1 MLIFDLDKT
10 GCGGLFFL
18 SPFTGGILSFSSIFM
33 VYPFCEREVS
43 LVGEKL
49 NVAVAGVG
57 NYASSLIQG
66 IEYYRQPNDTN
77 PLGLIHG
84 EMGGILKGWP
94 EVIVVRR
101 RAGTAHAFALR
112 ATSAHEGE

>member
-1 MLIFDLDKT
+1 
-10 GCGGLFFL
+10 
-18 SPFTGGILSFSSIFM
+18 M
-33 VYPFCEREVS
+33 VYPFCEREVL
-43 LVGEKL
+43 LVGEKI
-49 NVAVAGVG
+49 NVAVTGVG
-57 NYASSLIQG
+57 NYASSLIQE
-66 IEYYRQPNDTN
+66 IEYYRQPKDTN

-101 RAGTAHAFALR
+101 RAGTAHTSALR